1 MSYCCLMSKGL
12 RSKRFEGFEGFEGLE
27 GLEGLEGFE
36 STLSLDLLPL
46 VLILRP

>member
-12 RSKRFEGFEGFEGLE
+12 RSKRFEGFEGFEG
-27 GLEGLEGFE
+27 FE
-36 STLSLDLLPL
+36 RTLSLDILPL

>member
-27 GLEGLEGFE
+27 GLEGFE